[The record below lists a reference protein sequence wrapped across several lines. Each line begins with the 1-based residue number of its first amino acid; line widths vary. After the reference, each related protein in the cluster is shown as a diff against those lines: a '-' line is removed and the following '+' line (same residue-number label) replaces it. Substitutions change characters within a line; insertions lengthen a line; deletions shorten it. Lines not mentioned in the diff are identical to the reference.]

1 MEFGE
6 LLKAFLL
13 DLQSLFR
20 YRVTNTDLTLP
31 QILLLS
37 SISSEGTDMSSLSKQ
52 MGVDNSTMTRLIGI
66 LIRNG
71 WVEKFKGEN
80 DKRVVYVKITVKG
93 EIIRQEIDNK
103 INDFGLEIINTIN
116 PEDRNDIRETLTT
129 LHWILSKKLLRTKKK
144 NRSIITKISDMVEEA
159 GGIDY
164 AKKKLDEFSD
174 IAMNAIDPYPESVF
188 KRSLIDL
195 VAFNASRVK

>member
-103 INDFGLEIINTIN
+103 INDFGLEIINTID
-116 PEDRNDIRETLTT
+116 PEDRNDIRESLTT
-129 LHWILSKKLLRTKKK
+129 LHWILSKKLLRTK
-144 NRSIITKISDMVEEA
+144 
-159 GGIDY
+159 
-164 AKKKLDEFSD
+164 
-174 IAMNAIDPYPESVF
+174 
-188 KRSLIDL
+188 
-195 VAFNASRVK
+195 

>member
-20 YRVTNTDLTLP
+20 YRVTNADLTLP

-103 INDFGLEIINTIN
+103 INDFGFEIVNTIN
-116 PEDRNDIRETLTT
+116 TEDRNHIRET
-129 LHWILSKKLLRTKKK
+129 
-144 NRSIITKISDMVEEA
+144 
-159 GGIDY
+159 
-164 AKKKLDEFSD
+164 
-174 IAMNAIDPYPESVF
+174 
-188 KRSLIDL
+188 
-195 VAFNASRVK
+195 

>member
-20 YRVTNTDLTLP
+20 HRVTKRDLTLP

-37 SISSEGTDMSSLSKQ
+37 SVSSEGTDMSSLSKQ

-80 DKRVVYVKITVKG
+80 DKRVVFVKITVKG
-93 EIIRQEIDNK
+93 EKIRQEIDNK

-116 PEDRNDIRETLTT
+116 SEDRNDIRESLTT
-129 LHWILSKKLLRTKKK
+129 LHWILSKKLLRTK
-144 NRSIITKISDMVEEA
+144 
-159 GGIDY
+159 
-164 AKKKLDEFSD
+164 
-174 IAMNAIDPYPESVF
+174 
-188 KRSLIDL
+188 
-195 VAFNASRVK
+195 

>member
-52 MGVDNSTMTRLIGI
+52 LGVDNSTMTRLIGV

-116 PEDRNDIRETLTT
+116 PEDRNDIRENLTT
-129 LHWILSKKLLRTKKK
+129 LHWILSKKLLRIK
-144 NRSIITKISDMVEEA
+144 
-159 GGIDY
+159 
-164 AKKKLDEFSD
+164 
-174 IAMNAIDPYPESVF
+174 
-188 KRSLIDL
+188 
-195 VAFNASRVK
+195 

>member
-20 YRVTNTDLTLP
+20 YRVTKRDLTLP

-37 SISSEGTDMSSLSKQ
+37 SVSSEGTDMSTLSKQ

-71 WVEKFKGEN
+71 WVEKLKGEN
-80 DKRVVYVKITVKG
+80 DKRVV
-93 EIIRQEIDNK
+93 
-103 INDFGLEIINTIN
+103 L
-116 PEDRNDIRETLTT
+116 
-129 LHWILSKKLLRTKKK
+129 
-144 NRSIITKISDMVEEA
+144 
-159 GGIDY
+159 
-164 AKKKLDEFSD
+164 
-174 IAMNAIDPYPESVF
+174 
-188 KRSLIDL
+188 SLIHI
-195 VAFNASRVK
+195 

>member
-71 WVEKFKGEN
+71 WVEKFKGKN

-103 INDFGLEIINTIN
+103 INDFGLEIMNTIN
-116 PEDRNDIRETLTT
+116 PEDRNDIRETITT
-129 LHWILSKKLLRTKKK
+129 LHWILSKKLLRTK
-144 NRSIITKISDMVEEA
+144 
-159 GGIDY
+159 
-164 AKKKLDEFSD
+164 
-174 IAMNAIDPYPESVF
+174 
-188 KRSLIDL
+188 
-195 VAFNASRVK
+195 

>member
-20 YRVTNTDLTLP
+20 YRVSNPGLTLP

-71 WVEKFKGEN
+71 WVEKYKEEN
-80 DKRVVYVKITVKG
+80 DKRVVFVKITVEG
-93 EIIRQEIDNK
+93 EKIRYKIDNK
-103 INDFGLEIINTIN
+103 INDFGIEILNTID
-116 PEDRNDIRETLTT
+116 PEDRNDMREMLTS
-129 LHWILSKKLLRTKKK
+129 LHWILSKKLLRTK
-144 NRSIITKISDMVEEA
+144 
-159 GGIDY
+159 
-164 AKKKLDEFSD
+164 
-174 IAMNAIDPYPESVF
+174 
-188 KRSLIDL
+188 
-195 VAFNASRVK
+195 

>member
-6 LLKAFLL
+6 MLKAFLL

-20 YRVTNTDLTLP
+20 YRVTNADLTLP

-71 WVEKFKGEN
+71 WVEKFKGQN

-93 EIIRQEIDNK
+93 EIIRQEIDDK
-103 INDFGLEIINTIN
+103 INDFGLDIINTIN

-129 LHWILSKKLLRTKKK
+129 LHWILSKKLLRTK
-144 NRSIITKISDMVEEA
+144 
-159 GGIDY
+159 
-164 AKKKLDEFSD
+164 
-174 IAMNAIDPYPESVF
+174 
-188 KRSLIDL
+188 
-195 VAFNASRVK
+195 

>member
-20 YRVTNTDLTLP
+20 YRVTSTDLTLP

-71 WVEKFKGEN
+71 WVEKFKGKN

-129 LHWILSKKLLRTKKK
+129 LHWVLSKKLLRTK
-144 NRSIITKISDMVEEA
+144 
-159 GGIDY
+159 
-164 AKKKLDEFSD
+164 
-174 IAMNAIDPYPESVF
+174 
-188 KRSLIDL
+188 
-195 VAFNASRVK
+195 

>member
-103 INDFGLEIINTIN
+103 INDFGVEIINTIN

-129 LHWILSKKLLRTKKK
+129 LHWILSKKLLRTK
-144 NRSIITKISDMVEEA
+144 
-159 GGIDY
+159 
-164 AKKKLDEFSD
+164 
-174 IAMNAIDPYPESVF
+174 
-188 KRSLIDL
+188 
-195 VAFNASRVK
+195 